1 MENGDPMKL
10 QKFGMLIPCVFAAA
24 LCACTA
30 QAAEPLDKTKEEA
43 ALQKNA
49 EAFVEAFN
57 KGDAKAAAA
66 FFTEDGDIID
76 QDGRQ
81 IKGRKAIEKT
91 YTKVFA
97 GAKGAKLFIKI
108 TSLRVA
114 SPNLA
119 LEDGLTEVVPGD
131 GGPPSAARYSVVH
144 VKQDGEWRMES
155 VREAIAVPPNNTG
168 HLEGLDFLIGEW
180 TEDVDKGGSA
190 KASYSWDANQNFIL
204 NTFDV
209 TMKDVSV
216 ASGTQYIGWDAAAKK
231 PRAWSFLFNGGFA
244 EGVWT
249 SEGENKWK
257 IAVVAT
263 MRDGAKVTAT
273 NVFTKIDADHFSFQ
287 FTDRTRDGKALPDD
301 KAIKMKRVQ

>member
-1 MENGDPMKL
+1 MRSAKL
-10 QKFGMLIPCVFAAA
+10 GFLAAVGLAAA
-24 LCACTA
+24 LSVGATR
-30 QAAEPLDKTKEEA
+30 AAGPLDKAKEEA

-91 YTKVFA
+91 YAKIFD

-114 SPNLA
+114 SPDLA
-119 LEDGLTEVVPGD
+119 LEDGLTEVVPAD
-131 GGPPSAARYSVVH
+131 GGAPSAARYSVVH

-180 TEDVDKGGSA
+180 AEDVDKGGSA

-216 ASGTQYIGWDAAAKK
+216 ASGTQFIGWDPAAKK
-231 PRAWSFLFNGGFA
+231 ARAWSFLFNGGFA

-249 SEGENKWK
+249 PEGENKWK

-263 MRDGAKVTAT
+263 QRDGSKITAT

-287 FTDRTRDGKALPDD
+287 FTERTRDGKALPDD
-301 KAIKMKRVQ
+301 KVIKMKRV

>member
-1 MENGDPMKL
+1 MRSTKL
-10 QKFGMLIPCVFAAA
+10 WFVGAVLAAA
-24 LCACTA
+24 LSVGATR
-30 QAAEPLDKTKEEA
+30 AAEPLDKAKVEA

-49 EAFVEAFN
+49 EAFVEAFD
-57 KGDAKAAAA
+57 KGDAKAVAA

-81 IKGRKAIEKT
+81 IKGRAAIEKT
-91 YTKVFA
+91 YAKVFA
-97 GAKGAKLFIKI
+97 DAKGAKLFIKI
-108 TSLRVA
+108 TSLRVV
-114 SPNLA
+114 SSDLA
-119 LEDGLTEVVPGD
+119 LEDGLTEVVPAD
-131 GGPPSAARYSVVH
+131 SGPPSAARYSVVH
-144 VKQDGEWRMES
+144 VKQDGEWRLES

-168 HLEGLDFLIGEW
+168 HLEGLDFLIGDW
-180 TEDVDKGGSA
+180 TEDVDKGASA

-231 PRAWSFLFNGGFA
+231 PRAWSFLFNGGFV
-244 EGVWT
+244 ESVWT
-249 SEGENKWK
+249 PEGENKWK

-263 MRDGAKVTAT
+263 MRDGSKMTAT

-287 FTDRTRDGKALPDD
+287 FTDRTRDGKPLPDD